1 MFLYRAAH
9 WPVAVDETFP
19 MRVNKRFKRPMDQQL
34 FSRAAVKGILH
45 ASSQNHSESLCYQ
58 KLPLCAPFWKNKK
71 RGLIRTT
78 WNSLREKER
87 ASGCNSPELSL
98 PEKYYTLPFIA
109 FHSRKVHCVLRVQ
122 RVLVFYE

>member
-58 KLPLCAPFWKNKK
+58 KLPLYAPFWKNKK

-78 WNSLREKER
+78 WNSLREKKR